1 MASVYNHYI
10 KYAIICIN
18 YATDLLACML
28 YPREL
33 FLSNVVVVQCT
44 AGVGGVMY
52 DPREVESHFRYV
64 ITNTI

>member
-1 MASVYNHYI
+1 MASAYNHYI

-18 YATDLLACML
+18 HATDLLVCML

-44 AGVGGVMY
+44 AGVGVMY